1 MKHESL
7 LFLLLQGFKF
17 NSDYRSNEID
27 VICGNL
33 VKVGSFLT
41 LKSYF
46 KEMDNIEKSAMQLT
60 QLSSSKGTASDGI
73 TGLGL
78 DCR

>member
-1 MKHESL
+1 M
-7 LFLLLQGFKF
+7 
-17 NSDYRSNEID
+17 D

-33 VKVGSFLT
+33 EKVGSFQT
-41 LKSYF
+41 LKNYF
-46 KEMDNIEKSAMQLT
+46 KEMDNFEKSAMQLT

-73 TGLGL
+73 TGLGQ